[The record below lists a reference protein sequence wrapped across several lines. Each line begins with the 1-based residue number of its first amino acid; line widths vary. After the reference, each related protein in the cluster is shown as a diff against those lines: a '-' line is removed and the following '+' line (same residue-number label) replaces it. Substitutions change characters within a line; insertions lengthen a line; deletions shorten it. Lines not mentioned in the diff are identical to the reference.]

1 MYDFQTFVN
10 RREQGS
16 VKWEIAKRYYRGDA
30 ERLVALSI
38 ADMDFKMPP
47 AIVDAVKDAA
57 GCLVYGYT
65 MPTQAYYDAVISWM
79 SRRHSWQIEQSW
91 IATSPGIVA
100 AINYA
105 ILAFTN
111 QGDGII
117 VQMPVYRPFHASVI
131 DHQRTVINNALVR
144 NGKRYEIDF
153 DNLESCAALSDTK
166 MLILCNPHNPVGR
179 AWTYN
184 DLEKIALICTRHNVM
199 VVSDEIH
206 CDIVFKPNVH
216 TSYGCLPRELRQKSI
231 VCTSPSK
238 TFNMCGLQVS
248 NNIIESGDIRE
259 RFKKIAHN
267 CGFHGLNCFAG
278 VASIAAYDKSEG
290 WLDELLKVI
299 EDNHKTVKDFAAK
312 RLPKL
317 EVFPLEATYL
327 QWLNFAAF
335 PFQTFERERLLHEN
349 GIYFEGGHIFGEGG
363 ETFERLNLAYPKTV
377 LNDVMNRLAEIM

>member
-16 VKWEIAKRYYRGDA
+16 IKWEIAKRVYRGDS

-38 ADMDFKMPP
+38 ADMDFLMPP
-47 AIVDAVKDAA
+47 AIVEAVRDAA
-57 GCLVYGYT
+57 DRLVYGYT

-91 IATSPGIVA
+91 IAVSPGIVA

-117 VQMPVYRPFHASVI
+117 VQMPVYRPFHASVA
-131 DHQRTVINNALVR
+131 DHQRKIINNALVR

-153 DNLESCAALSDTK
+153 DNLESCAALPDTK
-166 MLILCNPHNPVGR
+166 MLILCNPHNPIGR
-179 AWTYN
+179 VWTYS
-184 DLEKIALICTRHNVM
+184 DLEKIAAICTRHNVM

-216 TSYGCLPRELRQKSI
+216 TSYGHLPRELRQNSI

-248 NNIIESGDIRE
+248 NNIIENSGIRE
-259 RFKKIAHN
+259 RFKKTANN

-278 VASIAAYDKSEG
+278 VAGIAAYNESED
-290 WLDELLKVI
+290 WLDEFLQVI
-299 EDNHKTVKDFAAK
+299 EDNHKMVSDFTTK
-312 RLPKL
+312 QLPKL

-335 PFQTFERERLLHEN
+335 SFSTFDRERLLHEN
-349 GIYFEGGHIFGEGG
+349 GIFFESGHIFGEGG

-377 LNDVMNRLAEIM
+377 LNAVMNRLAEIM